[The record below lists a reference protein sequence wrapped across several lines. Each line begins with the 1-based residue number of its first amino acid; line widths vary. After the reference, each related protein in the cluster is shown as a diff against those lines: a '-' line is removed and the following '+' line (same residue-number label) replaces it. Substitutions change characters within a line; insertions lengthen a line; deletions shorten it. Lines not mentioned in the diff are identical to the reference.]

1 MNLDIGSFKAVQVG
15 AEIDGKPKAIRVSFP
30 SQEIRNE
37 VCRQSSSLPK
47 NVSIEKCLPQRYRKP
62 NREFR
67 TYAWQLR
74 EAANV
79 QTRIVF
85 KGHKLVLEMKQP
97 NEGEIKF
104 DWTIAREYFPQPESP
119 TDRSEAERDRRGF
132 RPSKTIEQLETNKV
146 FISNLNV
153 LGNDDDTKEYFKNS
167 FLTAKD
173 KDKDIKVDA
182 AKATT
187 KKLLVV
193 TLASPQDCSEF
204 RKTYEKKE
212 FNGHVPRI
220 SVMLGKS

>member
-1 MNLDIGSFKAVQVG
+1 
-15 AEIDGKPKAIRVSFP
+15 
-30 SQEIRNE
+30 
-37 VCRQSSSLPK
+37 
-47 NVSIEKCLPQRYRKP
+47 
-62 NREFR
+62 
-67 TYAWQLR
+67 
-74 EAANV
+74 
-79 QTRIVF
+79 
-85 KGHKLVLEMKQP
+85 MKQP

-119 TDRSEAERDRRGF
+119 TDRSESERDRRGF